1 MSSILNIVKYI
12 NLSTFTFGSSIK
24 LNYIA
29 KATIKS
35 GIKRYKNIQE
45 TLAKIGEM
53 LEDLVAEIN
62 RKTMTS
68 AQTVKVYVKTTEK

>member
-12 NLSTFTFGSSIK
+12 NLSTFTFGSRIK
-24 LNYIA
+24 LNSIA
-29 KATIKS
+29 KAAIKS